1 MNLRAAACLLGLLFV
16 GPPAALAAS
25 FTLGAEQRSDA
36 IRVGARSVTQDSFD
50 AEWRVATPSGDSVTV
65 LTPFHRIVIAAR
77 QAAFKNEP
85 LKADELEKLLKSQQ
99 DRLVILA
106 QLRGAREDFTRFYA
120 PRLVAGGV
128 EIAPAFVQNERTAV
142 RTEAGTYLARCT
154 YRFPTKDL
162 TASSRVLLVIRDADG
177 RDVSSFTIDLA
188 SMR

>member
-1 MNLRAAACLLGLLFV
+1 MSLRAAVCLLGLIFV
-16 GPPAALAAS
+16 GPPGVLAAS
-25 FTLGAEQRSDA
+25 FTLDPEQRSDA
-36 IRVGARSVTQDSFD
+36 IRVGARSVTQESFD
-50 AEWRVATPSGDSVTV
+50 TEWRVASPSGDSVTV

-85 LKADELEKLLKSQQ
+85 LKPDEPEKLLKSQE

-106 QLRGAREDFTRFYA
+106 QLRGPREDFARFYA
-120 PRLVAGGV
+120 PRLVAGSV

-142 RTEAGTYLARCT
+142 RTDGGAYLARCV
-154 YRFPTKDL
+154 YRFPTKDM
-162 TASSRVLLVIRDADG
+162 TASSRLTLVIRDADG